1 MRIKGL
7 CQAARPTGITARKAT
22 RRRGS
27 SSFCAEE
34 GDAVPDTVTHCVCV
48 KDGSW
53 RASSSAVCLP
63 RFRILIQLQAALLL
77 AGRFE
82 INTRDF
88 ATLSALNR
96 TYAEI

>member
-27 SSFCAEE
+27 SSLCAEE

-53 RASSSAVCLP
+53 RASSSGRLP
-63 RFRILIQLQAALLL
+63 PPLSYPDPVASCTIV
-77 AGRFE
+77 GRKV
-82 INTRDF
+82 
-88 ATLSALNR
+88 
-96 TYAEI
+96 